1 MPISTSL
8 FLACMTVMRVLCF
21 AVAALFLMLA
31 VRSQFDA
38 EVKLS
43 WLTSTAGA
51 VVFIITGIACGMLRN
66 ALQRRVQGSGQ
77 K

>member
-8 FLACMTVMRVLCF
+8 FLACMTVMRILCF
-21 AVAALFLMLA
+21 AVAALFLLLA
-31 VRSQFDA
+31 VRAQFDP

-51 VVFIITGIACGMLRN
+51 VVFIVTGVACGFLRN
-66 ALQRRVQGSGQ
+66 ALHRRVRGDGP

>member
-31 VRSQFDA
+31 VRAQFDP

-51 VVFIITGIACGMLRN
+51 VVFIVTGVACGMMRN
-66 ALQRRVQGSGQ
+66 ALQRRLQGGGP

>member
-1 MPISTSL
+1 MPISTQL
-8 FLACMTVMRVLCF
+8 FLACMTVMRILCF

-31 VRSQFDA
+31 VRAQFDP

-51 VVFIITGIACGMLRN
+51 VVFIVTGLACGMLRR
-66 ALQRRVQGSGQ
+66 ALQRRIQGGAS

>member
-1 MPISTSL
+1 
-8 FLACMTVMRVLCF
+8 MTVMRLLCF

-31 VRSQFDA
+31 VRAQFDA

-51 VVFIITGIACGMLRN
+51 VVFIVTGLACGMLRK
-66 ALQRRVQGSGQ
+66 ALAKRAGQ
-77 K
+77 P